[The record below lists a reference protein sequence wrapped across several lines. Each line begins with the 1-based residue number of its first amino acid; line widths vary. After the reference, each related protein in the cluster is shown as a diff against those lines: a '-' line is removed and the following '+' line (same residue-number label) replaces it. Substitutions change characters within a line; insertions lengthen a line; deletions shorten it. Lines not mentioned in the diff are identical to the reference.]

1 MKALLLLKPWQ
12 LFILLF
18 VSLLVPSDHI
28 IGQIITFIGLLLYI
42 TWVYTVGA
50 TAFNRLKNHQDIK
63 INYFNFSIFFV
74 MSWLVGV
81 TLMNG
86 GYNINQDNYQDYGNS
101 IWFIIPLHIYGM
113 WSIFYIFYFAAKML
127 KSVSVGKIVPF
138 DQAFGY
144 FFGFWFFPVGIWFIQ
159 PEAQKLID
167 KNHH

>member
-101 IWFIIPLHIYGM
+101 IW
-113 WSIFYIFYFAAKML
+113 
-127 KSVSVGKIVPF
+127 
-138 DQAFGY
+138 
-144 FFGFWFFPVGIWFIQ
+144 
-159 PEAQKLID
+159 
-167 KNHH
+167 